1 MGFFSW
7 LFGLGKNEDEE
18 HLKKQERVSS
28 FADLVSLGK
37 LLAECENCGKRYYIP
52 YPSEIATCPHC
63 GFQRVFKIVMR
74 DGQFVCEN
82 GKILANPHPQKI
94 TKQTSPLYKQGN
106 EKENKKTKNESYLSA
121 IEYHDDNNDVREY
134 IARVMR
140 AALPPFESRYKELE
154 AVASF
159 LSGKTKSLS
168 GEVFSAK
175 IDGKPT
181 CQFAESHKDDLDMML
196 RACKAEL
203 EKMAST
209 GCIVAPFY
217 FERAAIL
224 AKKQKRY
231 DLEVKV
237 CELLILAHEIF
248 NDAYRVHG
256 KKPPLNI
263 DASPRY
269 EKVVKRLPK
278 ARENLRKAI
287 AAHKDGVID
296 V

>member
-1 MGFFSW
+1 M
-7 LFGLGKNEDEE
+7 
-18 HLKKQERVSS
+18 S
-28 FADLVSLGK
+28 F
-37 LLAECENCGKRYYIP
+37 
-52 YPSEIATCPHC
+52 
-63 GFQRVFKIVMR
+63 
-74 DGQFVCEN
+74 
-82 GKILANPHPQKI
+82 
-94 TKQTSPLYKQGN
+94 QTRS
-106 EKENKKTKNESYLSA
+106 
-121 IEYHDDNNDVREY
+121 
-134 IARVMR
+134 
-140 AALPPFESRYKELE
+140 
-154 AVASF
+154 
-159 LSGKTKSLS
+159 
-168 GEVFSAK
+168 
-175 IDGKPT
+175 
-181 CQFAESHKDDLDMML
+181 ESHKDDLDMML

-203 EKMAST
+203 ENMAST

-248 NDAYRVHG
+248 KDAYRVHG

-287 AAHKDGVID
+287 AAHKNGAID

>member
-1 MGFFSW
+1 MGFLSW
-7 LFGLGKNEDEE
+7 LFGSEKNEDEE
-18 HLKKQERVSS
+18 QLKKQAMVSS
-28 FADLVSLGK
+28 FSDIAKLGK
-37 LLAECENCGKRYYIP
+37 LLAGCENCGKKYYIP
-52 YPSEIATCPHC
+52 YPSEISTCPHC
-63 GFQRVFKIVMR
+63 GFKRMFKIVMR
-74 DGQFVCEN
+74 DGQFICEN
-82 GKILANPHPQKI
+82 GRILANPHPQNI
-94 TKQTSPLYKQGN
+94 LEQTVSLYGQ
-106 EKENKKTKNESYLSA
+106 KNEGGKQQAKSTPYTSFIQPLN
-121 IEYHDDNNDVREY
+121 DDSDIREY
-134 IARVMR
+134 IARSMR
-140 AALPPFESRYKELE
+140 VALPSFESRYKELE
-154 AVASF
+154 KVTSF
-159 LSGKTKSLS
+159 VSGKAKSLS

-181 CQFAESHKDDLDMML
+181 WQFAESHKDDLDMML

-203 EKMAST
+203 ENMAST

-237 CELLILAHEIF
+237 CELLILAHKIF
-248 NDAYRVHG
+248 KDAYRVHG

-287 AAHKDGVID
+287 TAHKNGAINV
-296 V
+296 